1 MSITTSLILRL
12 SRAQSVWNAAVL
24 AFALVW
30 TRLPPS
36 YNELARRLWKRAGS
50 RRSSGTP
57 PHLGRPG
64 RQRSG
69 YPFRR
74 HRVVHVSSE
83 MHQLRRLGY
92 QFDHRHGVRLCRP
105 PRNRARERCSAV
117 QHTSRCRF
125 CTGLYDS
132 PDGQGF
138 LEAPKFHYKGNIP
151 SSLLRIIFGML
162 EAESSPMRTSF
173 TLGTSVSVAIVSQY
187 YLTTRSADTSY
198 IDTSISRAKIE
209 NIALQLNSEY
219 VFSS

>member
-1 MSITTSLILRL
+1 MSSPGGFGSALAADDLPERRLTSEDPEDNVAATPSDDTAWFTSARKCTSSGDSVTSSITGM
-12 SRAQSVWNAAVL
+12 
-24 AFALVW
+24 AFAFA
-30 TRLPPS
+30 
-36 YNELARRLWKRAGS
+36 ARRVTGRG
-50 RRSSGTP
+50 RGVQRCNTP
-57 PHLGRPG
+57 VDG
-64 RQRSG
+64 
-69 YPFRR
+69 
-74 HRVVHVSSE
+74 
-83 MHQLRRLGY
+83 
-92 QFDHRHGVRLCRP
+92 
-105 PRNRARERCSAV
+105 
-117 QHTSRCRF
+117 RF

-162 EAESSPMRTSF
+162 EADSSPMRTSF

-198 IDTSISRAKIE
+198 IDTSISRARIE